1 MMLNSSLM
9 DEEEL
14 ATRQKARKCF
24 NSWCLD
30 CSIDLVLFSARYRGI
45 YTYFDDLKDR
55 FAQLCLAI
63 SLPKNDVYT
72 SSLLL

>member
-30 CSIDLVLFSARYRGI
+30 CSMI
-45 YTYFDDLKDR
+45 
-55 FAQLCLAI
+55 LCFFPQDTVVSTPI
-63 SLPKNDVYT
+63 SMI
-72 SSLLL
+72 